1 METGWGKYPLSD
13 EANRYE
19 RLLQRALSE
28 GLLTPEEISE
38 RTGNQLCKK
47 IDQIE
52 WL

>member
-13 EANRYE
+13 EACRYE

-28 GLLTPEEISE
+28 GLLSPEEISD
-38 RTGNQLCKK
+38 RTGNQLCNK
-47 IDQIE
+47 INHIE